1 MGSKRCG
8 AILLEKLGVKT
19 TTYKRGKM
27 VGVNKV
33 RDIDPKDIKE
43 QSRMIENEM
52 DEEYDATMEE
62 EPETTTTGSKVKKS
76 KEEKQKDK
84 EDKEQKKQ
92 EDILNMFLI
101 KLHWPF

>member
-1 MGSKRCG
+1 
-8 AILLEKLGVKT
+8 
-19 TTYKRGKM
+19 M

-33 RDIDPKDIKE
+33 RDIDPTDIKE
-43 QSRMIENEM
+43 QSRMIEDEM
-52 DEEYDATMEE
+52 DEEYDAIMEDG
-62 EPETTTTGSKVKKS
+62 PETTTTRSKVKKS

-92 EDILNMFLI
+92 EDILNIFLI